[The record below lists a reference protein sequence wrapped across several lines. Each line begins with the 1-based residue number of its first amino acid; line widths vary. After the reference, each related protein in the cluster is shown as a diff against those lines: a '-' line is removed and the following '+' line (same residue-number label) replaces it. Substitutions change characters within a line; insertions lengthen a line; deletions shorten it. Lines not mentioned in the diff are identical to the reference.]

1 MVLVCGRVGVCSMV
15 HHISDILLHCR
26 CAPECLKNRE
36 FSHASDVWAFG
47 ITVIEIFSYGKQPW
61 DGLSGVQVL
70 TIFIKRFCCCHIPP
84 SPSIKVFKDDLQF
97 CTCKNI
103 FQNSFSIS

>member
-1 MVLVCGRVGVCSMV
+1 MRQLPSEDEIYVMNPLGKVAVAWWVSVVKLVLRLFIAEPRDEYSW
-15 HHISDILLHCR
+15 SNILLHTR

-47 ITVIEIFSYGKQPW
+47 VTVIEIFSYGKQPW

-70 TIFIKRFCCCHIPP
+70 TIIK
-84 SPSIKVFKDDLQF
+84 DYY
-97 CTCKNI
+97 
-103 FQNSFSIS
+103 

>member
-1 MVLVCGRVGVCSMV
+1 MFVIPIPSRVFTP
-15 HHISDILLHCR
+15 R

-47 ITVIEIFSYGKQPW
+47 VTVIEIFSYGKQPW

-70 TIFIKRFCCCHIPP
+70 FVTYMLR
-84 SPSIKVFKDDLQF
+84 
-97 CTCKNI
+97 
-103 FQNSFSIS
+103 